1 MRQFIAAAFPDGEG
15 RVFLGEADA
24 HYFSQVLRLLPGAR
38 VDVRLPDG
46 TLSPM
51 TLRTDGRSKAAY
63 LEAADGVP
71 AERAAGAQTAF
82 YLFQFLPKAA
92 KMDAIVR
99 QAAETGVAAVVPVLG
114 AYSPPQ
120 DSAGRAERWRRII
133 REARQQSGSPVDT
146 AVLSP
151 LPPEEALSWWR
162 QEKAGKP
169 AFQALLSE
177 TAAGCGGAGAFYS
190 RLRAAHE
197 LPAHAAIAVGSEG
210 GIADGERQLFFAEGF
225 VPVHFQT
232 NVLRADTA
240 ALYGIAALQTALTE
254 GEYGDTATPASRRS
268 R

>member
-15 RVFLGEADA
+15 RVSLSEADA
-24 HYFSQVLRLLPGAR
+24 HYFSQVLRFSPGAR

-46 TLSPM
+46 TLAPM
-51 TLRTDGRSKAAY
+51 TLNGRGKAAY
-63 LEAADGVP
+63 LEAAGGVP
-71 AERAAGAQTAF
+71 AERAAGTQTAF

-99 QAAETGVAAVVPVLG
+99 QAAETGVSAVVPVLG

-177 TAAGCGGAGAFYS
+177 TAADCGTGAFYS
-190 RLRAAHE
+190 RLRGAAE
-197 LPAHAAIAVGSEG
+197 LPICAAVAVGSEG

-225 VPVHFQT
+225 APVHFQT

-240 ALYGIAALQTALTE
+240 ALYGMAALQTALTE
-254 GEYGDTATPASRRS
+254 GDYGDTAAPASRRS